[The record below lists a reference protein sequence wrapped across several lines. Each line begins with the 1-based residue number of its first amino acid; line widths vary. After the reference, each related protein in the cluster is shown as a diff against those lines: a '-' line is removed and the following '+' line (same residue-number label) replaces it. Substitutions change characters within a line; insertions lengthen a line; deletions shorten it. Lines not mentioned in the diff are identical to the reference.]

1 MPLPEHRVLERN
13 RNQDNGE
20 PSAQPI
26 GVELQPA
33 IRADLLDPALW
44 QDGLAKVRPWHE
56 PRGGRRRCGRSP
68 DRVEVCPFS
77 LARAQA
83 L

>member
-1 MPLPEHRVLERN
+1 MPLPDHRVLEHN

-26 GVELQPA
+26 GVELPPA

-44 QDGLAKVRPWHE
+44 QDGLANTPCARTSRWPSPMRP
-56 PRGGRRRCGRSP
+56 
-68 DRVEVCPFS
+68 V
-77 LARAQA
+77 A
-83 L
+83 